1 MCYKLNTVHL
11 EGPDDAAAILTLLAS
26 DDDDDLVDTLDLVL
40 LPSDSLWFRC
50 KRHAS
55 HWILSSVL

>member
-1 MCYKLNTVHL
+1 MRKGDHLLL
-11 EGPDDAAAILTLLAS
+11 EGPDDTAAILTLLAS

-50 KRHAS
+50 KRHAP
-55 HWILSSVL
+55 H